1 MSIKLTRLAMGVMAL
16 PLLAA
21 CATKGYVRDQV
32 TVARTELTDTINTKI
47 EAERTERVAADEA
60 IRADVQS
67 LRGALDSLR
76 SEFDVKIQQV
86 AEGLKFMMPVNFA
99 FDDATLR
106 EEDKPSV
113 TRFAQVVQ
121 QHYPNAKVTVEGFA
135 DPAGTRS
142 YNINLSQ
149 RRAEAVKQYLTEN
162 GMPMEMVATVAYGET
177 RQVVPGAERDAMG
190 AEKNRRVTFVI
201 EGVDVSS
208 EGVATLP

>member
-32 TVARTELTDTINTKI
+32 SVARTELTDTINTKI
-47 EAERTERVAADEA
+47 EAERQERVAADEA

-86 AEGLKFMMPVNFA
+86 AEGLKFMMPVHFA

-106 EEDKPSV
+106 EEDKPSI
-113 TRFAQVVQ
+113 TRFAQIVQ

-135 DPAGTRS
+135 DPAGSRS
-142 YNINLSQ
+142 YNVSLSQ
-149 RRAEAVKQYLTEN
+149 RRAEAVKQYLSEA
-162 GMPMEMVATVAYGET
+162 GMMADMVATVAYGET
-177 RQVVPGAERDAMG
+177 RQVVPGAERDDTG
-190 AEKNRRVTFVI
+190 ADKNRRVTFVI
-201 EGVDVSS
+201 EGVDVS
-208 EGVATLP
+208 GTGIATLP

>member
-32 TVARTELTDTINTKI
+32 SVARTELTDTINTKI

-201 EGVDVSS
+201 EGVDVQS